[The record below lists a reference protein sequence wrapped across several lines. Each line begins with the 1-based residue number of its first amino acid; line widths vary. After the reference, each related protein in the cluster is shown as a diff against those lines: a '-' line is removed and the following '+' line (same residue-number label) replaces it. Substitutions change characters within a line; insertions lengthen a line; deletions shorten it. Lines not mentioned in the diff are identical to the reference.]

1 MNLKG
6 VDMASERTTS
16 EQKKSSSYDSPVEG
30 SSGSRV
36 GYKHLVEFLEI
47 ERKRSRAG
55 EVTLSNYS
63 TLDNFSLREEKL
75 RLDILKL
82 FIEYFCIEKRVPFK
96 KLISS
101 VERMIII
108 RALSQSGGNQK
119 KAAQFLSMK
128 HTTLNEKVKK
138 YNIRIQKRII

>member
-6 VDMASERTTS
+6 VDMASEKTIS
-16 EQKKSSSYDSPVEG
+16 EQKKSSFYDSPEEG
-30 SSGSRV
+30 SSGSRA
-36 GYKHLVEFLEI
+36 GNKHLVEFLNI
-47 ERKRSRAG
+47 KRKRSKAG
-55 EVTLSNYS
+55 EVVLSSYS
-63 TLDNFSLREEKL
+63 KLGNFSLGEEKL

-82 FIEYFCIEKRVPFK
+82 FTEYFCIEKKVPFK

-108 RALSQSGGNQK
+108 QALSQSNGNQR
-119 KAAQFLSMK
+119 KAAEFLSMK

-138 YNIRIQKRII
+138 YNIRILKSII